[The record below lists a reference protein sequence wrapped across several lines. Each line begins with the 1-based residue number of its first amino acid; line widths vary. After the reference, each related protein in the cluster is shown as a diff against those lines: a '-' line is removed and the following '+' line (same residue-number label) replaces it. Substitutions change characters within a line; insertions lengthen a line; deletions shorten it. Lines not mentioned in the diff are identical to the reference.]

1 MFKKQSR
8 HFHDTFVTSPDPLN
22 FVIAVV
28 KKTASAL
35 AASLALSTLLVACGG
50 GSDDTPSVPRL
61 AASVSDNTQFFNR
74 VATFA
79 VCEQIG
85 SSCEA
90 RVATAAEIVA
100 ASTDGMTLIYTNS
113 PKDEVGFVDITDPSA
128 PVALGAL
135 AMGGEPTS
143 ITVQG
148 NHALIAVNTSP
159 SFTAPDGK
167 LVVVDIATR
176 AVVHEIALGGQ
187 PDSIAISKDGKYVAI
202 AIENERD
209 EAAGDGRPA
218 QLPGGKL
225 TIIDSVGAPS
235 TWKTRD
241 VALTN
246 LAMLYPTDPE
256 PEYVS
261 INDNNVAVVTLQE
274 NNHIVQVD
282 LATGKV
288 TRDFTAGKVSLTQ
301 IDLTDAPRPNQVNL
315 TESQPDR
322 LREPDGV
329 TWVSTSQFVTAN
341 EGDLDGG
348 SRGFTL
354 FNTDGSVAHDAGNT
368 MEHLMARIG
377 HTNDKRSDAKGNEP
391 ENVAA
396 GRFGSTDYL
405 FVASERSSVL
415 AVYDLSKANA
425 PAFKQVLPSAQAPE
439 GVLTIP
445 SRNLVITASEETNPV
460 VGGPAVFAAL
470 NIYQYQKAAPKYPTI
485 ESVNRTDGTPIPWS
499 ALSGL
504 AAAPT
509 GSLVYAIDDSFF
521 KGNRI
526 FEIDTST
533 KPAKLQRE
541 IRITDPNGLI
551 AKLADVLP
559 DTASGTTFDDADL
572 PALVNADKSVNIDPE
587 GIAVASGGGFWVA
600 SEGAGGVAAN
610 NVKSANLIFKVSAT
624 GVIEDI
630 VQLPVDVN
638 AKQTSNGYE
647 GIAESDG
654 KLVVAFQR
662 TWTGD
667 THPRI
672 GVYDLVAK
680 TWSFLF
686 YPLDLVTSAN
696 GGWVGLSDIT
706 ALGNNRFAV
715 IERDNQSGP
724 DATVKKIYRIDLTGK
739 ADGSVLTKT
748 LVRDVLP
755 DLRAT
760 KGHVL
765 EKIEGLTR
773 LANGDVYLVNDNDGV
788 DLGSGETQ
796 LINLGK
802 ILN

>member
-1 MFKKQSR
+1 MFKFQSR
-8 HFHDTFVTSPDPLN
+8 HFHDTPVTSRDPFN
-22 FVIAVV
+22 SVIAVV

-50 GSDDTPSVPRL
+50 GSDDAPAVPSV
-61 AASVSDNTQFFNR
+61 AASVSDTTQFFNR

-79 VCEQIG
+79 VCEQLG

-90 RVATAAEIVA
+90 REETAAEIVA

-176 AVVHEIALGGQ
+176 QVVHEIALGGQ
-187 PDSIAISKDGKYVAI
+187 PDSIAISKDGKYVAVV
-202 AIENERD
+202 IENERD
-209 EAAGDGRPA
+209 EDLGDGTPP

-225 TIIDSVGAPS
+225 VIVDTVGAPN
-235 TWKTRD
+235 TWQTRD

-274 NNHIVQVD
+274 NNHLVLVD

-288 TRDFTAGKVSLTQ
+288 TRDFTAGQVSLTQ
-301 IDLTDAPRPNQVNL
+301 IDLTDERPNQVNL
-315 TESQPDR
+315 TESLSNR

-354 FNTDGSVAHDAGNT
+354 FNTDGSVAYDAGNT

-396 GRFGSTDYL
+396 GRFDRTDYL

-415 AVYDLSKANA
+415 AVYDLSSANQ
-425 PAFKQVLPSAQAPE
+425 PTLKQVLPSAQAPE

-445 SRNLVITASEETNPV
+445 SRNLVITASEETDPV
-460 VGGPAVFAAL
+460 VGKPSIFAAL
-470 NIYQYQKAAPKYPTI
+470 NIYQYQKAAPKYPTL

-509 GSLVYAIDDSFF
+509 GSLLYAIDDAFF

-526 FEIDTST
+526 FEIDTSVT
-533 KPAKLQRE
+533 PAKLQRE

-551 AKLADVLP
+551 AALATSLP
-559 DTASGTTFDDADL
+559 DTASSTAFDDTDL
-572 PALVNADKSVNIDPE
+572 PALVNTADQSVNIDPE
-587 GIAVASGGGFWVA
+587 GIAIASATYGGGFWIA
-600 SEGAGGVAAN
+600 SEGAVG
-610 NVKSANLIFKVSAT
+610 KSANLIFKVSAT
-624 GVIEDI
+624 GVIDDI
-630 VQLPVDVN
+630 IQLPDAVN
-638 AKQTSNGYE
+638 AKQTGNGFE
-647 GIAESDG
+647 GIAEADG
-654 KLVVAFQR
+654 KLVVAFQLP
-662 TWTGD
+662 WTGD
-667 THPRI
+667 MANHARI
-672 GVYDLVAK
+672 GVYDLTTQ
-680 TWSFLF
+680 TWSFMF
-686 YPLDLVTSAN
+686 YPLDVVTSAN
-696 GGWVGLSDIT
+696 GGWVGLSEIM

-715 IERDNQSGP
+715 IERDNQAGP
-724 DATVKKIYRIDLTGK
+724 DATIKKIYRIDLTGK
-739 ADGSVLTKT
+739 VDGNVLSKT

-760 KGHVL
+760 RGHVL
-765 EKIEGLTR
+765 EKIEGLAR
-773 LANGDVYLVNDNDGV
+773 LADGNVYLVNDNDGL
-788 DLGSGETQ
+788 DKGNGETQ
-796 LINLGK
+796 LIKLGK
-802 ILN
+802 IFN